1 MGSWVGDMVRG
12 GRKEV
17 CGEGTL
23 RERHWMWEEGR
34 GEALSVGGKEGRGIG
49 CGREGGERH
58 WVWEEGRGEALGVGG
73 GEGRVIYCVYK

>member
-1 MGSWVGDMVRG
+1 M
-12 GRKEV
+12 

-58 WVWEEGRGEALGVGG
+58 WVWEEGRGEALGVGR